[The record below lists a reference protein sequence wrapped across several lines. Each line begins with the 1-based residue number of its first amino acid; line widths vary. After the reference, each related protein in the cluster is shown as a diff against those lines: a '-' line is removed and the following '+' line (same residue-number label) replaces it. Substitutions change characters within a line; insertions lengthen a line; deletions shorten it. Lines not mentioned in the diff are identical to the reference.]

1 MKQASLSSNA
11 ELWQVMW
18 SPVPKGTFSAPTISY
33 TAVPTNEKAPA
44 VNAAPAYRPPGA
56 RGSKAPVTKVHE
68 YELPSN
74 QKKAASETETNSA
87 PLSKNQKRK
96 RAKAAAI
103 AKAAENT
110 TGDAKQA
117 PVTSPQQAPVTS
129 PQQAP
134 ATGSQ
139 QTPLYVV
146 DLTGDP
152 EKDKRIKNLT
162 KKLQQIMKLK
172 GDLAAGVKLQFNQ
185 LEKLKKEEE
194 IVDEL
199 NNISLS

>member
-1 MKQASLSSNA
+1 LIFYYQ
-11 ELWQVMW
+11 
-18 SPVPKGTFSAPTISY
+18 
-33 TAVPTNEKAPA
+33 
-44 VNAAPAYRPPGA
+44 
-56 RGSKAPVTKVHE
+56 
-68 YELPSN
+68 
-74 QKKAASETETNSA
+74 
-87 PLSKNQKRK
+87 
-96 RAKAAAI
+96 AAAI

-162 KKLQQIMKLK
+162 KVSI
-172 GDLAAGVKLQFNQ
+172 
-185 LEKLKKEEE
+185 
-194 IVDEL
+194 I
-199 NNISLS
+199 NISADNNYIC